1 MNDNKFRFYFFAL
14 IAFTT
19 LIYSNHFYNS
29 FHFDDAHTI
38 QNNIFIQSLNNI
50 PQFYTDI
57 NTASSL
63 PSNRGYRP
71 FLMTTL
77 AIDHWLAGGLENLFF
92 FHLTSY
98 LFYLLVGV
106 LLFLLLRK
114 LFEGASVFFPL
125 LLVAVYYVHPVH
137 AETVNYIIQRG
148 DLLAAFFTLLSL
160 IVYLYLPQ
168 WRKYYLYLI
177 PFFIGILSKTNAI
190 VFAPILLCYIYLF
203 EDEKTG
209 IDALE
214 IKKVFT
220 SFIKTI
226 PVFVVLFLGFLLVSF
241 MQAGHFQPGG
251 HSAFNYI
258 ISQPYMLMYYNSALF
273 APFHLNADTDW
284 QPFTSVFEPK
294 VLFGFLYLFLV
305 LSAIIISSNY
315 KRTKPIAFGFL
326 WFLVGH
332 LPTSLIPF
340 AEVMNDHRMFLSQ
353 IGLFIAF
360 GWMFY
365 LVFEQFVPLVK
376 NNPTLRFF
384 SLALYFCLLAGLG
397 YGTYERNKVWKN
409 EESLWLDCTEKSPK
423 NGRALMNYG
432 LSLMGRGDYKNAEI
446 YFQRGLAQW
455 PYYAYLHV
463 NMGILKN
470 AIGNPTE
477 AESYFKSGIQY
488 GQAYPNSYFYYARFL
503 SAVNRK
509 EESIVQLQKCLSMSE
524 AHIEARNLLMND
536 LYTLGRY
543 EELKLVASKTLTIL
557 PENSTA
563 KQFLA
568 MANSGKSSL
577 EITKEQVSNS
587 NNPNDFLNLSLQ
599 YYQAGQYEKCIEAA
613 RKALDLKPDFPQAY
627 NNIGSAHIML
637 KQYDTALL
645 ALNKALSLD
654 PTSQLT
660 KNNIAWAESEKK
672 NAIIK

>member
-1 MNDNKFRFYFFAL
+1 
-14 IAFTT
+14 
-19 LIYSNHFYNS
+19 
-29 FHFDDAHTI
+29 
-38 QNNIFIQSLNNI
+38 
-50 PQFYTDI
+50 
-57 NTASSL
+57 
-63 PSNRGYRP
+63 
-71 FLMTTL
+71 MTSL
-77 AIDHWLAGGLENLFF
+77 AIDYWMAGGLENLFPYHF
-92 FHLTSY
+92 SSF
-98 LFYLLVGV
+98 LFYVLTGL
-106 LLFLLLRK
+106 LLFFLLKK
-114 LFEGASVFFPL
+114 LFIGSSKCFSLGL
-125 LLVAVYYVHPVH
+125 LAVYFVHPVH

-148 DLLAAFFTLLSL
+148 DILAALLTLFPLL
-160 IVYLYLPQ
+160 LYIYFPNL
-168 WRKYYLYLI
+168 RKYYLYLI
-177 PFFIGILSKTNAI
+177 PFFIGIIAKTNAV
-190 VFAPILLCYIYLF
+190 VFVPIFFAYIYLF
-203 EDEKTG
+203 EEEKGAKDLLDVHTFF
-209 IDALE
+209 
-214 IKKVFT
+214 K
-220 SFIKTI
+220 SFIKSI
-226 PVFVVLFLGFLLVSF
+226 PALIVFCIGFFLVSI

-294 VLFGFLYLFLV
+294 VLFGFLYLYLV

-315 KRTKPIAFGFL
+315 KRTKPIAFGLL

-360 GWMFY
+360 GWMFF

-384 SLALYFCLLAGLG
+384 SLALYFCLLACLG

-432 LSLMGRGDYKNAEI
+432 LALMGKRDYKNAEI
-446 YFQRGLAQW
+446 YFQRGLVQW

-503 SAVNRK
+503 STLNRK
-509 EESIVQLQKCLSMSE
+509 EESTVQLQKCLSMSE
-524 AHIEARNLLMND
+524 AHMEARNLLMND

-543 EELKLVASKTLTIL
+543 EELKLVASKTLAIL
-557 PENSTA
+557 PESSTA

-568 MANSGKSSL
+568 MANYGKSSL

-599 YYQAGQYEKCIEAA
+599 YYQAEQYEKCIEAA
-613 RKALDLKPDFPQAY
+613 RKALNLKPDFPQAY

-654 PTSQLT
+654 PTNQLA

-672 NAIIK
+672 KAIIK